1 MRRFQ
6 PALLGGLFIGVLSS
20 LPIIGSANAC
30 CCLWVV
36 TGGFLTVYLQRQA
49 APSVKD
55 TAEAV
60 LGGLIAGVV
69 GAIIAVLAQALLSSA
84 GGDAMVAEMESAF
97 DQIGQVP
104 QDVRDRLIS
113 LVSSG
118 AFVLVI
124 AALLLPL
131 YAVFGML
138 GALLAVALLPK
149 PKGPTNDPP
158 APLQT

>member
-36 TGGFLTVYLQRQA
+36 TGGFLTVYLQRQSSA
-49 APSVKD
+49 EHD

-69 GAIIAVLAQALLSSA
+69 GATITVALTALMSTI
-84 GGDAMVAEMESAF
+84 GGDAMVAEIESAF

-104 QDVRDRLIS
+104 QEVRDRIIA

-118 AFVLVI
+118 AYLLVFFVVSLVVDAI
-124 AALLLPL
+124 
-131 YAVFGML
+131 FGML

-149 PKGPTNDPP
+149 PKTPP
-158 APLQT
+158 PPSLQV